1 MWLSC
6 GFLLLLDV
14 GRSLGGSLK
23 TIFHVAVKRNVSC
36 GSFKNVFVSCG
47 SLKNNFVSCGSLNKM
62 FHVAVKQNKCFMWQF
77 KKEHVADCA
86 NFGANLDKLKTSL
99 GQLGTCLGLA
109 GVINRSEVG
118 AK

>member
-1 MWLSC
+1 
-6 GFLLLLDV
+6 
-14 GRSLGGSLK
+14 
-23 TIFHVAVKRNVSC
+23 
-36 GSFKNVFVSCG
+36 
-47 SLKNNFVSCGSLNKM
+47 M

-109 GVINRSEVG
+109 GVINMSEVD
-118 AK
+118 AEYA